1 MFLREPT
8 HILLLVL
15 VLVILFG
22 AKRLPDS
29 AKSVAKSLRIFKAEM
44 KEGKEEK
51 PEENK
56 KDDQATYRDWETDR
70 KSVV

>member
-1 MFLREPT
+1 MFLREPS

-29 AKSVAKSLRIFKAEM
+29 AKSVAKSLRIFKSEM
-44 KEGKEEK
+44 KSDKEEGKGETK
-51 PEENK
+51 AIDKDPES
-56 KDDQATYRDWETDR
+56 KDDSD
-70 KSVV
+70 K

>member
-29 AKSVAKSLRIFKAEM
+29 AKSVAKSLRIFKSEM
-44 KEGKEEK
+44 KEGKEESQQK
-51 PEENK
+51 EIDK
-56 KDDQATYRDWETDR
+56 KDETD
-70 KSVV
+70 K

>member
-1 MFLREPT
+1 MFLREPS

-29 AKSVAKSLRIFKAEM
+29 AKSVAKSLRIFKTEM
-44 KEGKEEK
+44 KSDKEEGKGVPK
-51 PEENK
+51 ALD
-56 KDDQATYRDWETDR
+56 KDKEPKDESD
-70 KSVV
+70 K

>member
-22 AKRLPDS
+22 AKRVPDS
-29 AKSVAKSLRIFKAEM
+29 AKSVAKSLRIFKSEM
-44 KEGKEEK
+44 KEGKED
-51 PEENK
+51 NK
-56 KDDQATYRDWETDR
+56 KDNTPDN
-70 KSVV
+70 

>member
-29 AKSVAKSLRIFKAEM
+29 AKSVAKSLRIFKDEM
-44 KEGKEEK
+44 K
-51 PEENK
+51 N
-56 KDDQATYRDWETDR
+56 KDDQKEIEKKDESD
-70 KSVV
+70 K

>member
-29 AKSVAKSLRIFKAEM
+29 AKSVAKSLRIFKSEM
-44 KEGKEEK
+44 KEGKEEQQK
-51 PEENK
+51 GQPKEIDK
-56 KDDQATYRDWETDR
+56 KDDSD
-70 KSVV
+70 K

>member
-44 KEGKEEK
+44 KDGKEDGKAGKVDEAD
-51 PEENK
+51 K
-56 KDDQATYRDWETDR
+56 KDSQD
-70 KSVV
+70 K

>member
-29 AKSVAKSLRIFKAEM
+29 AKSVAKSLRIFKSEM
-44 KEGKEEK
+44 KEGKDEQPKEL
-51 PEENK
+51 EK
-56 KDDQATYRDWETDR
+56 KDDSD
-70 KSVV
+70 K

>member
-1 MFLREPT
+1 MFLRQPT

-29 AKSVAKSLRIFKAEM
+29 AKSVAKSLRIFKSEM
-44 KEGKEEK
+44 KEGKED
-51 PEENK
+51 NK
-56 KDDQATYRDWETDR
+56 KDNTPDN
-70 KSVV
+70 